1 MTSPKEHNG
10 FPEMDP
16 DLKEID
22 QRSEIEIRNSD
33 WKEAQCDAREF
44 RYLKQMRRTIGT
56 WIKCSVWDKKNH
68 KKTK

>member
-22 QRSEIEIRNSD
+22 QRSEIEIHNSD
-33 WKEAQCDAREF
+33 
-44 RYLKQMRRTIGT
+44 
-56 WIKCSVWDKKNH
+56 
-68 KKTK
+68 